1 MPTSISKDI
10 RVHVETQYQE
20 EQSEPLNELF
30 LFAYHIRIENNS
42 DYTIQ
47 LMRRHWYIFDSNG
60 ETREVEGEGVVGVQ
74 PILQPGESH
83 TYISACNLRSD
94 IGKMSGS
101 YLFERFEDGVTF
113 EVAIPEFTLL
123 VPVRMN

>member
-1 MPTSISKDI
+1 MPTATTNDI

-20 EQSEPLNELF
+20 EQSEPLNDLY
-30 LFAYHIRIENNS
+30 LFAYHISIQNNS
-42 DYTIQ
+42 EHIIQ

-60 ETREVEGEGVVGVQ
+60 ESREVEGEGVVGVQ
-74 PILQPGESH
+74 PILRPGDTH

-94 IGKMSGS
+94 MGKMSGT
-101 YLFERFEDGVTF
+101 YLFERLENGEQF
-113 EVAIPEFTLL
+113 EVTIPEFTLL